1 MSNSSGKTFRTTSFG
16 TSHGKAIGAIVD
28 GCPAN
33 LDLNEEDI
41 QKELDKRKPG
51 TSKITSPRKEAD
63 KIEILSGLF
72 NGKTD
77 GTPICGVVYNKNQV
91 SYITSIFTN

>member
-63 KIEILSGLF
+63 KIEILSG
-72 NGKTD
+72 
-77 GTPICGVVYNKNQV
+77 Y
-91 SYITSIFTN
+91 TNMWSSL

>member
-1 MSNSSGKTFRTTSFG
+1 MSNTTGKIFTTTSFG

-33 LDLNEEDI
+33 LELSEEDI
-41 QKELDKRKPG
+41 QKELNKRKPG
-51 TSKITSPRKEAD
+51 TSKITSPRKESD
-63 KIEILSGLF
+63 KIELLSGVF

-77 GTPICGVVYNKNQV
+77 GTPICGVVYNNNKR
-91 SYITSIFTN
+91 SKDY